1 MRKELAKDVIM
12 NQGII
17 AAHELATLAVTG
29 RSKGAVIWIEIEWWR
44 KREEATSCPQ
54 PDETGKVLLNANC
67 HSDKVQGQSICA
79 TIVIGGV
86 NRSDARASSYSVREP
101 RLR

>member
-17 AAHELATLAVTG
+17 AAHELGTLAVTG
-29 RSKGAVIWIEIEWWR
+29 RSKEPVIWIEWWR
-44 KREEATSCPQ
+44 KREGPTSCPQ

-67 HSDKVQGQSICA
+67 TALLVAQI
-79 TIVIGGV
+79 
-86 NRSDARASSYSVREP
+86 
-101 RLR
+101 RLALYFV